1 MRHSCRWALI
11 FLVGLLAPALRADQ
25 VVNVHQSLIISGHPL
40 ATKLGLEVLNNGGN
54 AIDAL
59 VTVSLALN
67 VTEPGNSGLGG
78 KFCMLYYDA
87 ATKKVTAVVAL
98 EASPLKLD
106 VEHLKPIDRSRG
118 WQAACVPGL
127 AAALDASHRKWGT
140 KPWKELVLPAANLAD
155 KGFEISPLAAQMM
168 AEFNPTIDDEAA
180 RIYAPSRHLPKA
192 GDLFRNPDLA

>member
-87 ATKKVTAVVAL
+87 TTKHVTACLAL
-98 EASPLKLD
+98 EAAPLSTDPQK
-106 VEHLKPIDRSRG
+106 IDSTDRTRG
-118 WQAACVPGL
+118 WRSVCTPGL

-140 KPWKELVLPAANLAD
+140 KPWAELVRPAADLAET
-155 KGFEISPLAAQMM
+155 GFELSPLAAQMM
-168 AEFNPTIDDEAA
+168 SEFPLKVDVEAA
-180 RIYAPSRHLPKA
+180 RLYAP
-192 GDLFRNPDLA
+192 